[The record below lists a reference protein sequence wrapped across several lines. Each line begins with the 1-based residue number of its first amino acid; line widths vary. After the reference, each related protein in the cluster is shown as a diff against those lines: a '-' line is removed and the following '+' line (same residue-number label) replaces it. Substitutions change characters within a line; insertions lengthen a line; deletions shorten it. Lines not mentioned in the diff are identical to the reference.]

1 MAPLISRNT
10 ETVTFSL
17 PPPMAQSLRQVAKEE
32 ERTVSELLREAIR
45 LYMEEREWRVK
56 DRMRRR
62 SRRASTDETEAGK
75 TRTTAAREAK

>member
-56 DRMRRR
+56 ERMQRR
-62 SRRASTDETEAGK
+62 SRRASEAETTGDET
-75 TRTTAAREAK
+75 